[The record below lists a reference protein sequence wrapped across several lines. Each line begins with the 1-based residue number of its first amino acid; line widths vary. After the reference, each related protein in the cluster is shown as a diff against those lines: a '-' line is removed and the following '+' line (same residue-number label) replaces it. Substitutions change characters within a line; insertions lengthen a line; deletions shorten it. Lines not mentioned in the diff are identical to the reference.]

1 MSPLNNEQK
10 QLLFSYCMDLTSKE
24 QSTEAESLISSSEE
38 ASEIYSKIKTSLSPL
53 DYVESEQCPDT
64 LVERTIL
71 SVNNLTNSGHQHLEQ
86 LLEAE
91 QIKKAPIKIG
101 IFRNFAEVATIAAAI
116 MLIAGILVPTMG
128 YARQK
133 YWLQQCQTNLGS
145 IFQGYKNYMDDHD
158 GKQPTVVTTAG
169 SQYWKVGY
177 QGNENHSNT
186 RNIFLL
192 VKGGYVDSKYFIC
205 SGRKSRNKFQIDPQ
219 EMKTLKDFPDR
230 QYVTYS
236 FRIRCSKD
244 GSGKL
249 CTRKPIMADRNPLF
263 EELPNDYSQSFLLEL
278 TKELLVLN
286 SMNHNRRGQ
295 NVLFGDGRVEY
306 LKSRLIN
313 TDDIFTLQDTDFYT
327 GSEIPSCETDHF
339 LAP

>member
-10 QLLFSYCMDLTSKE
+10 QLLFSYCMGLTSKE
-24 QSTEAESLISSSEE
+24 QSTEAENLISSSEE
-38 ASEIYSKIKTSLSPL
+38 TSQIYSKIKTSLSPL
-53 DYVESEQCPDT
+53 DYVEPETCPDT

-71 SVNNLTNSGHQHLEQ
+71 SINNLTNSGHHHLEQ

-101 IFRNFAEVATIAAAI
+101 IFHNFVEVAAIAAAI
-116 MLIAGILVPTMG
+116 MLVAGILVPTMG
-128 YARQK
+128 YARNK
-133 YWLQQCQTNLGS
+133 YYQQQCQSQLGG
-145 IFQGYKNYMDDHD
+145 IFQGLKNYMDDHD
-158 GKQPTVVTTAG
+158 GNQPAVATTAG

-177 QGNENHSNT
+177 QGYENFSNT
-186 RNIFLL
+186 RNAFLL
-192 VKGGYVDSKYFIC
+192 VQKDYVNPKVFIC
-205 SGRKSRNKFQIDPQ
+205 SSRKNKDKLQIDPSK
-219 EMKTLKDFPDR
+219 MKTLKDFPDR
-230 QYVTYS
+230 RYVTYS

-263 EELPNDYSQSFLLEL
+263 EKLPDDYSQSFLLEL

-313 TDDIFTLQDTDFYT
+313 SDDIFTLQDTDFYT
-327 GSEIPSCETDHF
+327 GSEIPSCETDAF

>member
-10 QLLFSYCMDLTSKE
+10 QLLFSYCMGLTSKE
-24 QSTEAESLISSSEE
+24 QSTEARNLISSNEE
-38 ASEIYSKIKTSLSPL
+38 ASQIYSKIKTSLSPL
-53 DYVESEQCPDT
+53 DYIESDPCPDA
-64 LVERTIL
+64 LIERTIL
-71 SVNNLTNSGHQHLEQ
+71 SVNNLTNSGHHHLEQ

-101 IFRNFAEVATIAAAI
+101 IFRNFIEVAAIAAAI
-116 MLIAGILVPTMG
+116 MLIAGVLVPTMG

-133 YWLQQCQTNLGS
+133 YWQQQCQTNLGS
-145 IFQGYKNYMDDHD
+145 IFKGYSNYMADHD
-158 GKQPTVVTTAG
+158 GKQPTVVTPTG
-169 SQYWKVGY
+169 WQYWKVGD

-192 VKGGYVDSKYFIC
+192 VKNGYVNPKDFVC
-205 SGRKSRNKFQIDPQ
+205 SSRKNKEKLQIDPAKI
-219 EMKTLKDFPDR
+219 KTLKDFPDR
-230 QYVTYS
+230 RYVTYS
-236 FRIRCSKD
+236 FRIRCSDD
-244 GSGKL
+244 GSSKL
-249 CTRKPIMADRNPLF
+249 CCRNVIMADKNPLF
-263 EELPNDYSQSFLLEL
+263 EKLPDDYSQSFLLEL

-306 LKSRLIN
+306 RKSRLISA
-313 TDDIFTLQDTDFYT
+313 DDIYTLQDTDIYK
-327 GSEIPSCETDHF
+327 GSETPSCETDFF